1 VLRVLLAA
9 LILIAGASLARA
21 QTEERVALVIGNS
34 AYQDVAPLEN
44 PKNDA
49 TDLATALE
57 RIGFSVTLAIDLD
70 NQGMRGA
77 LREFRDKANGADM
90 AIVYFA
96 GHGVEIAKQN
106 YLIPV
111 DAHLETDSDVLFD
124 TIPIDLINEAV
135 SGAKTLRMVLL
146 DACRNNPFLGKIRV
160 AEDTGRSLGRGLGA
174 FEPIG
179 GTLVAF
185 ASKGG
190 TIALDGA
197 GRNSPFME
205 GLLAHIEEPGL
216 DIMLMMRKV
225 RDTVLEET
233 GNRQEPFVYGSLPGR
248 EIYLVE
254 PTEQAAVVQPPAGS
268 AAPALSNPAQEDFA
282 WSLVKDSADPEQ
294 IKSFIRNFPGG
305 AHFDEALARLQTLSQ
320 TPDVQVADLPEA
332 PEIPEPIDPRALII
346 AIQRELDVAGCK
358 PGTADGQWG
367 NQSRKALQTFSD
379 AAGLGLT
386 TMEPTEDVLNVLK
399 SRGTVV
405 CVAAEPDTQVALA
418 EPTAPEA
425 AGDLSACVMVEVKAS
440 ELDPNGEVWDWAI
453 NGDPEPDILIAE
465 TTTGTRI
472 RCDDSFSCLIRI
484 NPESDTLSF
493 SIVDYDRVSP
503 NQLMGE
509 GQCKLGQSCELGNA
523 SLTMSGC

>member
-1 VLRVLLAA
+1 MAVLRALLAA
-9 LILIAGASLARA
+9 ALLFAGTAMAIA
-21 QTEERVALVIGNS
+21 QDERVALIIGNS
-34 AYQDVAPLEN
+34 AYEDVAPLEN

-49 TDLATALE
+49 TDLAAALE
-57 RIGFSVTLAIDLD
+57 RIGFAVTLAIDLD

-77 LREFRDKANGADM
+77 LREFRDAANGADM

-160 AEDTGRSLGRGLGA
+160 AEDSGRSLGRGLGA

-190 TIALDGA
+190 TIALDGS

-233 GNRQEPFVYGSLPGR
+233 GNRQEPFVYGSLPGH
-248 EIYLVE
+248 EIYLV
-254 PTEQAAVVQPPAGS
+254 PPVEQMA
-268 AAPALSNPAQEDFA
+268 AAPAPA
-282 WSLVKDSADPEQ
+282 
-294 IKSFIRNFPGG
+294 G
-305 AHFDEALARLQTLSQ
+305 
-320 TPDVQVADLPEA
+320 
-332 PEIPEPIDPRALII
+332 
-346 AIQRELDVAGCK
+346 
-358 PGTADGQWG
+358 GTAP
-367 NQSRKALQTFSD
+367 
-379 AAGLGLT
+379 AA
-386 TMEPTEDVLNVLK
+386 
-399 SRGTVV
+399 
-405 CVAAEPDTQVALA
+405 
-418 EPTAPEA
+418 
-425 AGDLSACVMVEVKAS
+425 
-440 ELDPNGEVWDWAI
+440 
-453 NGDPEPDILIAE
+453 
-465 TTTGTRI
+465 
-472 RCDDSFSCLIRI
+472 
-484 NPESDTLSF
+484 
-493 SIVDYDRVSP
+493 
-503 NQLMGE
+503 
-509 GQCKLGQSCELGNA
+509 
-523 SLTMSGC
+523 